1 MLRSFI
7 QKFLAIIIL
16 STSLFSSAFAA
27 EDYQVEFQP
36 KVIETVV
43 QIQQKGI
50 LKQKD
55 NGYLYLEVAKE
66 FIAETLPLIDSPGK
80 IVPPRHYAS
89 KKGIG
94 AHISVMYE
102 NEQILN
108 EIWEIKELGQEFN
121 FTVMEL
127 RTVKLNK
134 DNKMKKLW
142 LLAVAA
148 PELEKL
154 RESYGL
160 SSKLKNHDFH
170 ITIGTQVP
178 GNPQINAE
186 EHILEETREFK
197 KAA

>member
-1 MLRSFI
+1 MLKNAI
-7 QKFLAIIIL
+7 QKFFVITLLA
-16 STSLFSSAFAA
+16 TSLIAPVFAA
-27 EDYQVEFQP
+27 NDFQVEDRP
-36 KVIETVV
+36 EMIEAAA
-43 QIQQKGI
+43 QFPQKGI

-55 NGYLYLEVAKE
+55 NGYLYLEVSKN
-66 FIAETLPLIDSPGK
+66 FIAELLPLINSPGK
-80 IVPPRHYAS
+80 IVPPNHYTS

-108 EIWEIKELGQEFN
+108 EIWEIKELGQEFT
-121 FTVMEL
+121 FTVMEI

-134 DNKMKKLW
+134 NNKVKKLW

-148 PELEKL
+148 PALEKL

-160 SSKLKNHDFH
+160 SPKLKDHDFH

-178 GNPQINAE
+178 GQPRQKQIEIIFDEQE
-186 EHILEETREFK
+186 EADE
-197 KAA
+197 AA

>member
-1 MLRSFI
+1 MLKSFI
-7 QKFLAIIIL
+7 QKFLATVIMT
-16 STSLFSSAFAA
+16 TSLSLPVFAA
-27 EDYQVEFQP
+27 EDYHIEDQP
-36 KVIETVV
+36 HVIEAVV

-55 NGYLYLEVAKE
+55 NGYLYLDVSND
-66 FIAETLPLIDSPGK
+66 FIGHALPLIDALGRLE
-80 IVPPRHYAS
+80 PPRHYVS

-108 EIWEIKELGQEFN
+108 EIWEIKELGQEFT

-127 RTVKLNK
+127 RTVKINNN
-134 DNKMKKLW
+134 NKMKKLW
-142 LLAVAA
+142 LLAVHA

-170 ITIGTQVP
+170 ITVGNQIPGKPQVE
-178 GNPQINAE
+178 IEKIVFE
-186 EHILEETREFK
+186 EIEELQE
-197 KAA
+197 AA